1 MKNLVLNKI
10 FKILSREVVLEKPKD
25 KSLAHYASPEAFAL
39 AKELRKAPKLI
50 AEELAAKFKDSEIL
64 SATAVNGYLN
74 FHLKPAVLGALAEN
88 ALRLGGDFAKNDA
101 KLGRE
106 ILPAL
111 ERICAGEPARKG
123 CAANLAASGNDAAK
137 SRNSDTQNFISQN
150 SEAASNSVVASN
162 CDEARNSSAMPQK
175 ILLEYISANPT
186 GPLHIG
192 HVRGAVYGD
201 TFARIGGYLGHRVDT
216 EYYINDAGNQI
227 ELLGTSIALRARELA
242 GEDVSYPEK
251 YYRGEYIDEIIPL
264 ARAKF
269 GDEIFRDES
278 RVLILAEFAKD
289 EVLKIIQKDL
299 ADAGIHIQNWASEK
313 SLYGELE
320 PTIKKLERSGKMYEA
335 EGKIWIRSSQL
346 GDEKDRVVIREDARP
361 TYLAGDIVYHN
372 NKFERGYERCINIWG
387 ADHHGYIARL
397 KAAVHFLGY
406 DESRL
411 EIILMQMVNLL
422 KDGQTYK
429 MSKRAGNAILMS
441 DVLAVIG
448 RDAMRFIFISKKGET
463 PLEFDVDEL
472 AREDSSNPIFY
483 INYAHARVNQIFA
496 KAGKREAD
504 VLGADFGTLDEAGLG
519 LAFAAL
525 GLNEILNDAFNSR
538 GLQKLPDFLKAL
550 AADFHKYYNENRV
563 VGSEN
568 EDAKL
573 KLFALVALSIRT
585 AFALMGLNAKEKM

>member
-1 MKNLVLNKI
+1 MKNLVLNEI

-39 AKELRKAPKLI
+39 AKKLRKAPKLI
-50 AEELAAKFKDSEIL
+50 AEELADKFKDSEIL

-101 KLGRE
+101 ELGRG
-106 ILPAL
+106 ILPASNKL
-111 ERICAGEPARKG
+111 CASEPASKG
-123 CAANLAASGNDAAK
+123 YAANLAASGNDVA
-137 SRNSDTQNFISQN
+137 RQNFISQN
-150 SEAASNSVVASN
+150 SEAASNSIAASN
-162 CDEARNSSAMPQK
+162 CDEARNSAAAPQK

-264 ARAKF
+264 ARAQF

-320 PTIKKLERSGKMYEA
+320 PTIRKLERSGKMYEQ

-406 DESRL
+406 DENRL

-441 DVLAVIG
+441 DVLAAIG

-483 INYAHARVNQIFA
+483 INYAHARVNQIFT

-585 AFALMGLNAKEKM
+585 AFALMGLSAKEKM

>member
-1 MKNLVLNKI
+1 MKNLVLNEI
-10 FKILSREVVLEKPKD
+10 FKILSRKVVLEKPKD

-74 FHLKPAVLGALAEN
+74 FHLKPAVLGALAKN
-88 ALRLGGDFAKNDA
+88 ALSLGGDFAKNDA
-101 KLGRE
+101 KLGRG
-106 ILPAL
+106 ILPASEKL
-111 ERICAGEPARKG
+111 CASEPTSKG
-123 CAANLAASGNDAAK
+123 YAANLASSGNDAAK
-137 SRNSDTQNFISQN
+137 SQNSTTRQNFILQN
-150 SEAASNSVVASN
+150 SA
-162 CDEARNSSAMPQK
+162 AMPQK

-227 ELLGTSIALRARELA
+227 ELLGTSIALRACELA

-264 ARAKF
+264 ARAQF

-320 PTIKKLERSGKMYEA
+320 PTIKKLERSGKMYEQ

-441 DVLAVIG
+441 DVLAAIG

-496 KAGKREAD
+496 KAGKCEAD
-504 VLGADFGTLDEAGLG
+504 VLGADFGALDEAGLG

-525 GLNEILNDAFNSR
+525 SLNEILNDAFNSR

-585 AFALMGLNAKEKM
+585 AFALMGLSAKEKM

>member
-1 MKNLVLNKI
+1 MKNLVLNEI

-64 SATAVNGYLN
+64 SAAAVNGYLN
-74 FHLKPAVLGALAEN
+74 FHLKPAVLGVLAEN
-88 ALRLGGDFAKNDA
+88 ALSLGRDFAKNDA
-101 KLGRE
+101 KLGAG
-106 ILPAL
+106 ILPAS
-111 ERICAGEPARKG
+111 ERICASEPACKG
-123 CAANLAASGNDAAK
+123 SATNLAASGNDAAK
-137 SRNSDTQNFISQN
+137 SQ
-150 SEAASNSVVASN
+150 
-162 CDEARNSSAMPQK
+162 NSSAMPQK

-201 TFARIGGYLGHRVDT
+201 TFARIGRYLGHRIDT

-264 ARAKF
+264 ARAQF

-320 PTIKKLERSGKMYEA
+320 PTIKKLERSGNMYEQN
-335 EGKIWIRSSQL
+335 GKIWIRSSQL
-346 GDEKDRVVIREDARP
+346 GDEKDRVVIREDGRP

-441 DVLAVIG
+441 DVLAAIG

-483 INYAHARVNQIFA
+483 INYAHARINQIFT

-504 VLGADFGTLDEAGLG
+504 VLSADFGTLDEAGLG

-585 AFALMGLNAKEKM
+585 AFALMGLSAKEKM

>member
-1 MKNLVLNKI
+1 MKNLVLNEI
-10 FKILSREVVLEKPKD
+10 FKILSRKVVLERPKD

-88 ALRLGGDFAKNDA
+88 ALSLGGDFAKNDA
-101 KLGRE
+101 ELGRG
-106 ILPAL
+106 ILPAS
-111 ERICAGEPARKG
+111 ERICASEPASKG
-123 CAANLAASGNDAAK
+123 YAANLAASGNDTAK
-137 SRNSDTQNFISQN
+137 SQN
-150 SEAASNSVVASN
+150 SAAA
-162 CDEARNSSAMPQK
+162 PQK

-264 ARAKF
+264 ARAQF

-335 EGKIWIRSSQL
+335 EGKIWIRSSEL

-441 DVLAVIG
+441 DVLAAIG

-483 INYAHARVNQIFA
+483 INYAHARVNQIFT

-504 VLGADFGTLDEAGLG
+504 VLGADFGALDEAGLG

-525 GLNEILNDAFNSR
+525 SLNEILNDAFNSR

-585 AFALMGLNAKEKM
+585 AFALMGLSAKEKM

>member
-1 MKNLVLNKI
+1 MKNLVLNEI
-10 FKILSREVVLEKPKD
+10 FKILSRKVVLEKPKD

-39 AKELRKAPKLI
+39 AKELRKAPRLI
-50 AEELAAKFKDSEIL
+50 AEELAVKFKDSEIL

-101 KLGRE
+101 KLGDG
-106 ILPAL
+106 ILPASEKL
-111 ERICAGEPARKG
+111 CVGEPASKG
-123 CAANLAASGNDAAK
+123 SATNLAASGNDAAK
-137 SRNSDTQNFISQN
+137 SQNSDTQNFISQN
-150 SEAASNSVVASN
+150 SEAASNSVAVPK
-162 CDEARNSSAMPQK
+162 CDEAQNFAIMPQK

-242 GEDVSYPEK
+242 GEDMSYPEK

-264 ARAKF
+264 ARAQL

-320 PTIKKLERSGKMYEA
+320 PTIKKLERSGKMYEQ

-441 DVLAVIG
+441 DVLAAIG

-472 AREDSSNPIFY
+472 AREDNSNPIFY
-483 INYAHARVNQIFA
+483 INYAHARVNQIFT

-504 VLGADFGTLDEAGLG
+504 VLGADFGTLDEAGLV

-585 AFALMGLNAKEKM
+585 AFALMGLSAKEKM

>member
-1 MKNLVLNKI
+1 MKNLVLNEI
-10 FKILSREVVLEKPKD
+10 FKILSRKVVLEKPKD

-101 KLGRE
+101 KLGGG
-106 ILPAL
+106 ILPASKKL
-111 ERICAGEPARKG
+111 CAGELASKSS
-123 CAANLAASGNDAAK
+123 AANLAANGNDAAK
-137 SRNSDTQNFISQN
+137 SQNSDTQNFISQN
-150 SEAASNSVVASN
+150 FEEASNSVAVPK
-162 CDEARNSSAMPQK
+162 CDESRNSSAMPQK

-264 ARAKF
+264 ARAQF

-361 TYLAGDIVYHN
+361 TYLAGDIIYHN

-422 KDGQTYK
+422 KDGQAYK

-441 DVLAVIG
+441 DVLAAIG

-483 INYAHARVNQIFA
+483 INYAHARVNQIFT

-504 VLGADFGTLDEAGLG
+504 VLGADFGALDEAGLG

>member
-1 MKNLVLNKI
+1 MKNLVLNEI
-10 FKILSREVVLEKPKD
+10 FKILSREVALEKPKD
-25 KSLAHYASPEAFAL
+25 KSLAHYASPEAFTL

-74 FHLKPAVLGALAEN
+74 FHLKPAVLGALAKN
-88 ALRLGGDFAKNDA
+88 ALSLGGDFAKNDA
-101 KLGRE
+101 ELGRG
-106 ILPAL
+106 ILPAS
-111 ERICAGEPARKG
+111 EKICASEPASKG
-123 CAANLAASGNDAAK
+123 FTANLAANGNDAAK
-137 SRNSDTQNFISQN
+137 SQNFATSQNCISQ
-150 SEAASNSVVASN
+150 
-162 CDEARNSSAMPQK
+162 NSSAMPQK

-201 TFARIGGYLGHRVDT
+201 TFARIGRYLGHRVDT

-227 ELLGTSIALRARELA
+227 ELLGTSIALRARELT

-264 ARAKF
+264 ARAQF

-335 EGKIWIRSSQL
+335 ESKIWIRSSQL

-441 DVLAVIG
+441 DVLAAIG

-483 INYAHARVNQIFA
+483 INYAHARVNQIFT

-504 VLGADFGTLDEAGLG
+504 VLGADFGALDEAGLG

-585 AFALMGLNAKEKM
+585 AFALMGLSAKEKM

>member
-1 MKNLVLNKI
+1 MKNLVLNEI

-88 ALRLGGDFAKNDA
+88 ALSLGADFAKNDA
-101 KLGRE
+101 KLGGG
-106 ILPAL
+106 ILPAS
-111 ERICAGEPARKG
+111 ERICTSEPASKG
-123 CAANLAASGNDAAK
+123 YAANLTARGNDTAK
-137 SRNSDTQNFISQN
+137 SQN
-150 SEAASNSVVASN
+150 SA
-162 CDEARNSSAMPQK
+162 AMPQK

-264 ARAKF
+264 ARAQF

-278 RVLILAEFAKD
+278 RILQLAEFAKD

-320 PTIKKLERSGKMYEA
+320 PTIKKLERSGKMYEQ

-372 NKFERGYERCINIWG
+372 NKFERGYDRCINIWG

-441 DVLAVIG
+441 DVLAAIG

-483 INYAHARVNQIFA
+483 INYAHARVNQIFT
-496 KAGKREAD
+496 KAGKCEAD

-525 GLNEILNDAFNSR
+525 SLNEILNDAFNSR

-585 AFALMGLNAKEKM
+585 AFALMGLSAKEKM

>member
-1 MKNLVLNKI
+1 MKNLVLNEI
-10 FKILSREVVLEKPKD
+10 FKILSRKVVLEKPKD

-39 AKELRKAPKLI
+39 AKELRKAPRLI
-50 AEELAAKFKDSEIL
+50 AEELAVKFKDSEIL

-101 KLGRE
+101 KLGDG
-106 ILPAL
+106 ILPASEKL
-111 ERICAGEPARKG
+111 CVGEPASKG
-123 CAANLAASGNDAAK
+123 SATNLAASGNDAAK
-137 SRNSDTQNFISQN
+137 SQNSDTQNFISQN
-150 SEAASNSVVASN
+150 SAEASNSVAVPK
-162 CDEARNSSAMPQK
+162 CDEARNSAAMPQK

-201 TFARIGGYLGHRVDT
+201 TFARIGGYLGHCVDT

-264 ARAKF
+264 ARAQF

-320 PTIKKLERSGKMYEA
+320 PTIKKLERSGKMYEQ

-372 NKFERGYERCINIWG
+372 NKFERGYEHCINIWG

-441 DVLAVIG
+441 DVLAAIG

-483 INYAHARVNQIFA
+483 INYAHARVNQIFT

-504 VLGADFGTLDEAGLG
+504 VLGADFGALDEAGLG

-585 AFALMGLNAKEKM
+585 AFALMGLSAKEKM

>member
-1 MKNLVLNKI
+1 MKNLVLNEI
-10 FKILSREVVLEKPKD
+10 FKILSREVALEKPKD
-25 KSLAHYASPEAFAL
+25 KSLAHYASPEAFTL

-74 FHLKPAVLGALAEN
+74 FHLKPAVLGALAKN
-88 ALRLGGDFAKNDA
+88 ALSLGGDFAKNDA
-101 KLGRE
+101 ELGRG
-106 ILPAL
+106 ILPAS
-111 ERICAGEPARKG
+111 EKICASEPASKG
-123 CAANLAASGNDAAK
+123 FTANLAANGNDAAK
-137 SRNSDTQNFISQN
+137 SQNFATSQNCISQ
-150 SEAASNSVVASN
+150 
-162 CDEARNSSAMPQK
+162 NSSAMPQK

-201 TFARIGGYLGHRVDT
+201 TFARIGRYLGHRVDT

-227 ELLGTSIALRARELA
+227 ELLGTSIALRARELT

-264 ARAKF
+264 ARAQF

-335 EGKIWIRSSQL
+335 ESKIWIRSSQL

-441 DVLAVIG
+441 DVLAAIG

-483 INYAHARVNQIFA
+483 INYAHARVNQIFT

-504 VLGADFGTLDEAGLG
+504 VLGADFGALDEAGLG

-563 VGSEN
+563 VG
-568 EDAKL
+568 
-573 KLFALVALSIRT
+573 
-585 AFALMGLNAKEKM
+585 

>member
-1 MKNLVLNKI
+1 MKNLVLNEI
-10 FKILSREVVLEKPKD
+10 FKILSRKVVLERPKD

-88 ALRLGGDFAKNDA
+88 ALSLGGDFAKNDA
-101 KLGRE
+101 KLGGG
-106 ILPAL
+106 ILPDS
-111 ERICAGEPARKG
+111 ERICASQPASKG
-123 CAANLAASGNDAAK
+123 SAANLAASGNDAAK
-137 SRNSDTQNFISQN
+137 SQN
-150 SEAASNSVVASN
+150 SEEASNSVVASN

-242 GEDVSYPEK
+242 GEDVNYPEK

-264 ARAKF
+264 ARAQF

-335 EGKIWIRSSQL
+335 DSKIWIRSSQL

-441 DVLAVIG
+441 DVLAAIG

-483 INYAHARVNQIFA
+483 INYAHARVNQIFT

-504 VLGADFGTLDEAGLG
+504 VLGADFGALDEAGLG

-525 GLNEILNDAFNSR
+525 SLNEILNDAFNSR

>member
-1 MKNLVLNKI
+1 MKNLGLNEI
-10 FKILSREVVLEKPKD
+10 FKILSRKIVLEKPKD
-25 KSLAHYASPEAFAL
+25 KSLAHYVSPEAFAL

-88 ALRLGGDFAKNDA
+88 ALSLGADFAKNDA
-101 KLGRE
+101 ELGRG
-106 ILPAL
+106 ILPAS
-111 ERICAGEPARKG
+111 ERICTSEPASKG
-123 CAANLAASGNDAAK
+123 CAANLAARGNDTAK
-137 SRNSDTQNFISQN
+137 SQNSDTQNFISQN
-150 SEAASNSVVASN
+150 SEEATNSLAASN
-162 CDEARNSSAMPQK
+162 CDESRNSTAMPQK

-201 TFARIGGYLGHRVDT
+201 TFARIGRYLGHRVDT

-242 GEDVSYPEK
+242 GEDVNYPEK

-264 ARAKF
+264 ARAQF

-313 SLYGELE
+313 SLYGELGS
-320 PTIKKLERSGKMYEA
+320 TIKKLERSGKMYEA
-335 EGKIWIRSSQL
+335 DDKIWIRSSQL

-372 NKFERGYERCINIWG
+372 NKFERGYDRYINIWG

-441 DVLAVIG
+441 DVLAAIG

-483 INYAHARVNQIFA
+483 INYAHARVNQIFT

-504 VLGADFGTLDEAGLG
+504 VLGADFGALDEAGLG

-585 AFALMGLNAKEKM
+585 AFALMGLSAKEKM

>member
-1 MKNLVLNKI
+1 MKNKP
-10 FKILSREVVLEKPKD
+10 KILISACLLGENCKYNGGN
-25 KSLAHYASPEAFAL
+25 YA
-39 AKELRKAPKLI
+39 
-50 AEELAAKFKDSEIL
+50 
-64 SATAVNGYLN
+64 
-74 FHLKPAVLGALAEN
+74 
-88 ALRLGGDFAKNDA
+88 DA
-101 KLGRE
+101 
-106 ILPAL
+106 
-111 ERICAGEPARKG
+111 ICAGEPACKG
-123 CAANLAASGNDAAK
+123 SATNLAASGNDAAK
-137 SRNSDTQNFISQN
+137 SQNSDTQNFISQN
-150 SEAASNSVVASN
+150 SEEASNSVVAST
-162 CDEARNSSAMPQK
+162 CDEAQNSAAMPQK

-201 TFARIGGYLGHRVDT
+201 TFARIGRYLGHRVDT

-264 ARAKF
+264 ARAQF
-269 GDEIFRDES
+269 GDEIFSDES

-320 PTIKKLERSGKMYEA
+320 LTIKKLERSGKMYEQ

-441 DVLAVIG
+441 DVLAAIG

-483 INYAHARVNQIFA
+483 ITYAHARVNQIVT

-504 VLGADFGTLDEAGLG
+504 VLSADFGTLDEAGLG

-585 AFALMGLNAKEKM
+585 AFALMGLSAKEKM

>member
-1 MKNLVLNKI
+1 LKNLVLNEI
-10 FKILSREVVLEKPKD
+10 FKILSREVVLGKPKD

-50 AEELAAKFKDSEIL
+50 AEELAAKFKDSKIL

-74 FHLKPAVLGALAEN
+74 FHLKPAVLGVLAEN
-88 ALRLGGDFAKNDA
+88 ALSLGGDFAKNDA
-101 KLGRE
+101 KLGGG
-106 ILPAL
+106 ILSASKKL
-111 ERICAGEPARKG
+111 CASEPASKG
-123 CAANLAASGNDAAK
+123 YAANLAASGNDAAK
-137 SRNSDTQNFISQN
+137 SRNS
-150 SEAASNSVVASN
+150 EEASNSVVASN
-162 CDEARNSSAMPQK
+162 CDEAQNSAAMPQK

-264 ARAKF
+264 ARAQF

-320 PTIKKLERSGKMYEA
+320 PTIRKLECSGKMYEQD
-335 EGKIWIRSSQL
+335 GKIWIRSSQL

-441 DVLAVIG
+441 DVLAAIG

-483 INYAHARVNQIFA
+483 INYAHARVNQIFT

-504 VLGADFGTLDEAGLG
+504 VLGADFGALDEAGLG

>member
-1 MKNLVLNKI
+1 MKNLVLNEI
-10 FKILSREVVLEKPKD
+10 FKILSRKVVLEKPKD

-39 AKELRKAPKLI
+39 AKQLRKAPKLI

-88 ALRLGGDFAKNDA
+88 ALSLGGDFAKNDA
-101 KLGRE
+101 KLGGG
-106 ILPAL
+106 ILPDS
-111 ERICAGEPARKG
+111 ERICASQPASKG
-123 CAANLAASGNDAAK
+123 SAANLAASGNDAAK
-137 SRNSDTQNFISQN
+137 SQN
-150 SEAASNSVVASN
+150 SEEASNSVVASN

-264 ARAKF
+264 ARAQF

-278 RVLILAEFAKD
+278 RILQLAEFAKD

-320 PTIKKLERSGKMYEA
+320 PTIKKLERSGKMYEQ
-335 EGKIWIRSSQL
+335 ESKIWIRSSQL

-406 DESRL
+406 DENRL

-441 DVLAVIG
+441 DVLAAIG

-483 INYAHARVNQIFA
+483 INYAHARVNQIFT

-504 VLGADFGTLDEAGLG
+504 VLGADFGTLDETGLG